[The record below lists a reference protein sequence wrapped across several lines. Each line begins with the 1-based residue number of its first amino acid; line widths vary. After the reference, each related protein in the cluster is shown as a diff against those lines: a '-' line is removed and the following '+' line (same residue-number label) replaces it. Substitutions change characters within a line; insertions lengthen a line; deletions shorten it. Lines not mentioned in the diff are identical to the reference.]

1 MSHSFSKILVTGG
14 AGFIGSHIA
23 DKLLIEGYEVG
34 LLDDFSTGSEANL
47 PTNGHLRIH
56 RGDITSQDFVRT
68 IVKDYE
74 IIIHQAALVS
84 VTRSVED
91 PLRTHRV
98 NVDGTIN
105 LLNESIRS
113 NIQLFI
119 YASSSSIYG
128 ETEVLPKREDILPK
142 PISPYAASKLAAE
155 NYCRVYAKV
164 YGLNTIC
171 LRYFNV
177 YGPRQRIGP
186 YSGVIPIF
194 TNRLLSNQPPIIY
207 GDGTQTRDFTYVSD
221 IVQANILCLNNHHKP
236 GEFLNIA
243 TGTPTSVHRVAE
255 ILSELTGK
263 KYLHPIYEDPRP
275 GDIQHSYAEIHKAE
289 ETLGYKPKVNLPQ
302 GLRATLN
309 WFSST
314 HHAVSN

>member
-1 MSHSFSKILVTGG
+1 MSRNFSKILVTGG
-14 AGFIGSHIA
+14 AGFIGSHIV
-23 DKLLIEGYEVG
+23 DTLFRKGFEVG
-34 LLDDFSTGSEANL
+34 VLDDFSTGSESNL
-47 PTNGHLRIH
+47 RNGQLHTH
-56 RGDITSQDFVRT
+56 RGDITDQEFVRSA
-68 IVKDYE
+68 VKDYE
-74 IIIHQAALVS
+74 VIIHQAALVS
-84 VTRSVED
+84 VTRSIEN

-105 LLNESIRS
+105 LLNAATSS
-113 NIQLFI
+113 NIGLFI

-128 ETEVLPKREDILPK
+128 ETEVLPKREDMLPK

-164 YGLNTIC
+164 YGLNAIC

-177 YGPRQRIGP
+177 FGPRQRIGP
-186 YSGVIPIF
+186 YSGVISIF

-207 GDGTQTRDFTYVSD
+207 GDGNQTRDFTYVSD

-289 ETLGYKPKVNLPQ
+289 ETLGYKPKVNLRQ

-314 HHAVSN
+314 HQAVSN